1 MADIVQSFFVVKNIF
16 NYIKISYF
24 NMNVSSVNIFNRPT
38 ALHGPRKYTELANDV
53 PNRVHKELY
62 NAAIEKLIDDLDN
75 YTDVNDV
82 IKKDDKVN
90 WTDLIIS
97 IIEMPYTEY
106 WRASDVVI
114 TFRYFPKP
122 KPESNEKQIPKL
134 KKFTFDL
141 TPYWGNCYTKDTY
154 NSSAVKF
161 DKNIPND
168 TEIVKYDYIRGRAVV
183 RSKLEDIEYD
193 VDFDEINNT
202 DVESEDVRLPFD
214 TFTRLVNINL

>member
-1 MADIVQSFFVVKNIF
+1 MTDIVQSFFVVKNIF
-16 NYIKISYF
+16 KYIKISYL
-24 NMNVSSVNIFNRPT
+24 NMDVSSVNIFNRPT

-82 IKKDDKVN
+82 IKKDKDVN

-114 TFRYFPKP
+114 TFRYFPKS
-122 KPESNEKQIPKL
+122 ESNERQVPKL

-141 TPYWGNCYTKDTY
+141 TPYWGNCYTKDIY

>member
-1 MADIVQSFFVVKNIF
+1 MADTVQSFFVVKNIF

-24 NMNVSSVNIFNRPT
+24 NMDVSSVNIFNRPT

-62 NAAIEKLIDDLDN
+62 NAAIEKLINDLDN

-82 IKKDDKVN
+82 IKKDKDVN

-114 TFRYFPKP
+114 TFRYFKRN
-122 KPESNEKQIPKL
+122 SNDQMIPKL

-141 TPYWGNCYTKDTY
+141 TPYWGNCYTKDIY

>member
-16 NYIKISYF
+16 NYIKISYL
-24 NMNVSSVNIFNRPT
+24 NMDVSSVNIFNRPT

-82 IKKDDKVN
+82 IQKDKDVN

-114 TFRYFPKP
+114 TFRYFPKS
-122 KPESNEKQIPKL
+122 ESNERQVPKL

-141 TPYWGNCYTKDTY
+141 TPYWGNCYTKDIY

>member
-24 NMNVSSVNIFNRPT
+24 NMDVSSVNIFNRPT

-82 IKKDDKVN
+82 IQKDDNVN

-114 TFRYFPKP
+114 TFRYFKRN
-122 KPESNEKQIPKL
+122 SNDQMVPKL

>member
-24 NMNVSSVNIFNRPT
+24 NMDVSSVNIFNRPT

-114 TFRYFPKP
+114 TFRYFPKS
-122 KPESNEKQIPKL
+122 ESTGQMIPKL

-141 TPYWGNCYTKDTY
+141 TPYWGNCYTKDIY

>member
-24 NMNVSSVNIFNRPT
+24 NMDVSSVNIFNRPT

-82 IKKDDKVN
+82 IKKDKDVN

-114 TFRYFPKP
+114 TFRYFSKS
-122 KPESNEKQIPKL
+122 ETTGQMIPKL

-141 TPYWGNCYTKDTY
+141 TPYWGNCYTKDIY

>member
-16 NYIKISYF
+16 KYIKISYL
-24 NMNVSSVNIFNRPT
+24 NMDVSSVNIFNRPT

-75 YTDVNDV
+75 YTDVNEV
-82 IKKDDKVN
+82 IDKPDDAS

-114 TFRYFPKP
+114 TFRYFPKS
-122 KPESNEKQIPKL
+122 ESNEKQIPKL

>member
-16 NYIKISYF
+16 NYIKISYL
-24 NMNVSSVNIFNRPT
+24 NMDVSSVNIFNRPT

-82 IKKDDKVN
+82 IKKPDGAS

-114 TFRYFPKP
+114 TFRYFKRN
-122 KPESNEKQIPKL
+122 SNDQMVPKL

>member
-24 NMNVSSVNIFNRPT
+24 NMDVSSVNIFNRPT

-75 YTDVNDV
+75 YTDVNGI
-82 IKKDDKVN
+82 IKKPDGTS

-114 TFRYFPKP
+114 TFRYFPKS
-122 KPESNEKQIPKL
+122 ESNERQVPKL

-141 TPYWGNCYTKDTY
+141 TPYWGNCYTKDIY

>member
-1 MADIVQSFFVVKNIF
+1 MD
-16 NYIKISYF
+16 
-24 NMNVSSVNIFNRPT
+24 VSSVNIFNRPT

-82 IKKDDKVN
+82 IKKPDGAS

-114 TFRYFPKP
+114 TFRYFTKS
-122 KPESNEKQIPKL
+122 KLTGQMVPKL

-141 TPYWGNCYTKDTY
+141 TPYWGNCYTKDIY

>member
-24 NMNVSSVNIFNRPT
+24 NMDVSSVNIFNRPT

-114 TFRYFPKP
+114 TFRYFHKS
-122 KPESNEKQIPKL
+122 ESTGQMIPKL

-141 TPYWGNCYTKDTY
+141 TPYWGNCYTKDIY

>member
-1 MADIVQSFFVVKNIF
+1 M
-16 NYIKISYF
+16 
-24 NMNVSSVNIFNRPT
+24 NIFNRPT

-75 YTDVNDV
+75 YTDVNGI
-82 IKKDDKVN
+82 IKKPDGTS

-114 TFRYFPKP
+114 TFRYFPKS
-122 KPESNEKQIPKL
+122 ESNERQVPKL

-141 TPYWGNCYTKDTY
+141 TPYWGNCYTKDIY

-214 TFTRLVNINL
+214 TFTRLVNLNL

>member
-24 NMNVSSVNIFNRPT
+24 NMDVSSVNIFNRPT

-62 NAAIEKLIDDLDN
+62 NAAIEKLINDLDN

-82 IKKDDKVN
+82 IKKDKDVN

-114 TFRYFPKP
+114 TFRYFKRN
-122 KPESNEKQIPKL
+122 SNDQMVPKL

-141 TPYWGNCYTKDTY
+141 TPYWGNCYTKDIY

>member
-1 MADIVQSFFVVKNIF
+1 MD
-16 NYIKISYF
+16 
-24 NMNVSSVNIFNRPT
+24 VSSVNIFNRPT

-114 TFRYFPKP
+114 TFRYFPKS
-122 KPESNEKQIPKL
+122 ESTGQMIPKL

-141 TPYWGNCYTKDTY
+141 TPYWGNCYTKDIY

>member
-1 MADIVQSFFVVKNIF
+1 MD
-16 NYIKISYF
+16 
-24 NMNVSSVNIFNRPT
+24 VSSVNIFNRPT

-82 IKKDDKVN
+82 IKKDKDVN

-114 TFRYFPKP
+114 TFRYFKQN
-122 KPESNEKQIPKL
+122 SNGQMIPKL

>member
-24 NMNVSSVNIFNRPT
+24 NMDVSSVNIFNRPT

-75 YTDVNDV
+75 YTDVNEV
-82 IKKDDKVN
+82 IEKPDDAT

-114 TFRYFPKP
+114 TFRYFKQN
-122 KPESNEKQIPKL
+122 SNGQMIPKL

-141 TPYWGNCYTKDTY
+141 TPYWGNCYTKDIY

>member
-1 MADIVQSFFVVKNIF
+1 M
-16 NYIKISYF
+16 
-24 NMNVSSVNIFNRPT
+24 NIFNRPT

-62 NAAIEKLIDDLDN
+62 NAAIEKLINDLDN

-82 IKKDDKVN
+82 IQKDKDVN

-114 TFRYFPKP
+114 TFRYFKR
-122 KPESNEKQIPKL
+122 NQNGQMIPKL

-141 TPYWGNCYTKDTY
+141 TPYWGNCYTKDIY

>member
-16 NYIKISYF
+16 NYIKISYL
-24 NMNVSSVNIFNRPT
+24 NMDVSSVNIFNRPT

-114 TFRYFPKP
+114 TFRYFPKS
-122 KPESNEKQIPKL
+122 ESTGQMIPKL

>member
-1 MADIVQSFFVVKNIF
+1 
-16 NYIKISYF
+16 
-24 NMNVSSVNIFNRPT
+24 
-38 ALHGPRKYTELANDV
+38 
-53 PNRVHKELY
+53 
-62 NAAIEKLIDDLDN
+62 
-75 YTDVNDV
+75 
-82 IKKDDKVN
+82 
-90 WTDLIIS
+90 
-97 IIEMPYTEY
+97 MPYTEY

-114 TFRYFPKP
+114 TFRYFHKS
-122 KPESNEKQIPKL
+122 ESTGQIIPKL

-141 TPYWGNCYTKDTY
+141 TPYWGNCYTKDIY

>member
-1 MADIVQSFFVVKNIF
+1 M
-16 NYIKISYF
+16 
-24 NMNVSSVNIFNRPT
+24 NIFNRPT

-114 TFRYFPKP
+114 TFRYFKRN
-122 KPESNEKQIPKL
+122 SNDQMIPKL

>member
-16 NYIKISYF
+16 NYIKISYL
-24 NMNVSSVNIFNRPT
+24 NMDVSSVNIFNRPT

-114 TFRYFPKP
+114 TFRYFPKS
-122 KPESNEKQIPKL
+122 ESNEKQIPKL

-154 NSSAVKF
+154 NSSAVTPHSF
-161 DKNIPND
+161 
-168 TEIVKYDYIRGRAVV
+168 
-183 RSKLEDIEYD
+183 
-193 VDFDEINNT
+193 IN
-202 DVESEDVRLPFD
+202 SL
-214 TFTRLVNINL
+214 

>member
-1 MADIVQSFFVVKNIF
+1 MADTVQSFFVVKNIF

-24 NMNVSSVNIFNRPT
+24 NMDVSSVNIFNRPT

-82 IKKDDKVN
+82 IKKDKDVN

-114 TFRYFPKP
+114 TFRYFPKS
-122 KPESNEKQIPKL
+122 ESNEKQIPKL

>member
-1 MADIVQSFFVVKNIF
+1 MTDIVQSFFVIKNIF

-24 NMNVSSVNIFNRPT
+24 NMDVSSVNIFNRPT

-75 YTDVNDV
+75 YTDVNGI
-82 IKKDDKVN
+82 IKKPDGTS

-114 TFRYFPKP
+114 TFRYFV
-122 KPESNEKQIPKL
+122 ESKSTGQTIPKL

>member
-1 MADIVQSFFVVKNIF
+1 M
-16 NYIKISYF
+16 
-24 NMNVSSVNIFNRPT
+24 NIFNRPT

-75 YTDVNDV
+75 YTDVNGI
-82 IKKDDKVN
+82 IKKPDGTS

-114 TFRYFPKP
+114 TFRYFPKS
-122 KPESNEKQIPKL
+122 ESNERQVPKL

>member
-24 NMNVSSVNIFNRPT
+24 NMDVSSVNIFNRPT

-82 IKKDDKVN
+82 IKKDKDVN

-114 TFRYFPKP
+114 TFRYFHKS
-122 KPESNEKQIPKL
+122 ESTGQMIPKL

-141 TPYWGNCYTKDTY
+141 TPYWGNCYTKDIY

-214 TFTRLVNINL
+214 MFTRLVNINL

>member
-24 NMNVSSVNIFNRPT
+24 NMDVSSVNIFNRPT

-82 IKKDDKVN
+82 IQKDDNVN
-90 WTDLIIS
+90 WTDIIIS

-114 TFRYFPKP
+114 TFRYFKRN
-122 KPESNEKQIPKL
+122 SNDQMVPKL